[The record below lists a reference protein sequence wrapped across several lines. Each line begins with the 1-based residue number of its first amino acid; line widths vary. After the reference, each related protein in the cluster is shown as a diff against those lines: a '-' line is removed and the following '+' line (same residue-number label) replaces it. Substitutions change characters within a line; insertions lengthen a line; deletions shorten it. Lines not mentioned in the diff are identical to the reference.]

1 MSEFL
6 QDVKKE
12 KTRIF
17 YIKRAQHVLK
27 KLNEPLDNYKYF
39 VSHFDDVINFL
50 KEKKTN
56 SGLHVYCIAISRIIP
71 YLDISD
77 NKKQEYKQKYLDIA
91 NTANKIVKNKN
102 KPLFKKEIKNVLND
116 KTQYVVEEEEKEPI
130 TVKTVIE
137 NKPETRKST
146 RILEQKENKNVYKN
160 EEETKLKFRT
170 VKKVQHNSVEEE

>member
-56 SGLHVYCIAISRIIP
+56 SGLHVYCIAISKIIP
-71 YLDISD
+71 YLYRCYIVEFLE
-77 NKKQEYKQKYLDIA
+77 NKKE
-91 NTANKIVKNKN
+91 
-102 KPLFKKEIKNVLND
+102 KKETHCI
-116 KTQYVVEEEEKEPI
+116 
-130 TVKTVIE
+130 
-137 NKPETRKST
+137 
-146 RILEQKENKNVYKN
+146 
-160 EEETKLKFRT
+160 
-170 VKKVQHNSVEEE
+170 